1 MAKNILHMITPLAHM
16 SPFDVNMAI
25 DAGYDATA
33 SYTNVSL
40 GEITDLIQDAMFSR
54 SPRDAVRTGVFIGGK
69 DALLALD
76 MLDAAA
82 KALFKP
88 FEISLFADPAGS
100 FTTAAAMIAVVEKTL
115 KEKKDRAL
123 RGSAVSVFGATGV
136 VGTASAVIAALEG
149 ASVTLVARDGSDRT
163 ARHAAE
169 INRRFG
175 VNLAVADGSTPQSRA
190 AILTGA
196 EVVLAAAKAGVRVLD
211 AAEIAGAAKLL
222 IAADVNAVP
231 PSGIEGVDAH
241 ANGTP
246 LGERGALGIGALAIG
261 NVKYRTE
268 SGLFKQMTE
277 SKTPCVSTSVRRSTS
292 RARSRERL
300 AGFRFKSLQAP
311 RSTTPTGRT
320 SAEPEARSR
329 RISTPTSPSITSSL
343 RILTRTL
350 RTRACCNRTAA
361 TSSASVSTKST
372 WPRPTTSRMASRMTS

>member
-16 SPFDVNMAI
+16 SPFDVNMAL

-40 GEITDLIQDAMFSR
+40 GEVTDLIQDAMFSR

-76 MLDAAA
+76 MLDAGA

-115 KEKKDRAL
+115 KDKKDRPL
-123 RGSAVSVFGATGV
+123 RGAAVSVFGATGV

-163 ARHAAE
+163 TRHAAE

-175 VNLAVADGSTPQSRA
+175 VNLAVADGSTPESRA

-196 EVVLAAAKAGVRVLD
+196 EVVLAAAKAGVRVLE

-246 LGERGALGIGALAIG
+246 LGEGGALGIGALAIG

-277 SKTPCVSTSVRRSTS
+277 SKTPL
-292 RARSRERL
+292 RL
-300 AGFRFKSLQAP
+300 DFRQAFDL
-311 RSTTPTGRT
+311 
-320 SAEPEARSR
+320 A
-329 RISTPTSPSITSSL
+329 
-343 RILTRTL
+343 RTL
-350 RTRACCNRTAA
+350 A
-361 TSSASVSTKST
+361 
-372 WPRPTTSRMASRMTS
+372 

>member
-33 SYTNVSL
+33 TYTNVSL
-40 GEITDLIQDAMFSR
+40 GEVTGLVQDAMFSR
-54 SPRDAVRTGVFIGGK
+54 SPRDAARTGVFIGGK

-76 MLDAAA
+76 MLEAAG

-100 FTTAAAMIAVVEKTL
+100 FTTAAAMIAAVEKTL
-115 KEKKDRAL
+115 REKKDRAL
-123 RGSAVSVFGATGV
+123 RGAAVSVFGATGV

-149 ASVTLVARDGSDRT
+149 ASVALVGREGTERT

-175 VNLAVADGSTPQSRA
+175 VNLAVVDGSTTETKA
-190 AILTGA
+190 AILAAT
-196 EVVLAAAKAGVRVLD
+196 EVVLCAAKAGVRVLD

-222 IAADVNAVP
+222 IVADVNAVP
-231 PSGIEGVDAH
+231 PSGAEGVDAH
-241 ANGTP
+241 ANGSP

-277 SKTPCVSTSVRRSTS
+277 SKAPL
-292 RARSRERL
+292 RL
-300 AGFRFKSLQAP
+300 DFRQAFEL
-311 RSTTPTGRT
+311 
-320 SAEPEARSR
+320 A
-329 RISTPTSPSITSSL
+329 
-343 RILTRTL
+343 RTL
-350 RTRACCNRTAA
+350 A
-361 TSSASVSTKST
+361 
-372 WPRPTTSRMASRMTS
+372 

>member
-1 MAKNILHMITPLAHM
+1 MELARAPGDRRASALHPTPTMRNSSLGALVPNADRGWRSKSATHGIMAPRPARKRTFQSDDHLGGTMAKNILHMITPLAHM
-16 SPFDVNMAI
+16 SPFDVNMAL

-54 SPRDAVRTGVFIGGK
+54 SPRDAARTGVFIGGK

-76 MLDAAA
+76 MLDAAG

-123 RGSAVSVFGATGV
+123 RGAAVSVFGATGV
-136 VGTASAVIAALEG
+136 VGTASGVIAALEG
-149 ASVTLVARDGSDRT
+149 ASVTFVGRDGTDRI
-163 ARHAAE
+163 ARHASE
-169 INRRFG
+169 VNRRFG
-175 VNLAVADGSTPQSRA
+175 VNIVVAD
-190 AILTGA
+190 
-196 EVVLAAAKAGVRVLD
+196 AGEL
-211 AAEIAGAAKLL
+211 AGAKKLL

-246 LGERGALGIGALAIG
+246 LGEHGALGIGALAIG

-277 SKTPCVSTSVRRSTS
+277 SKTPL
-292 RARSRERL
+292 RL
-300 AGFRFKSLQAP
+300 DFRQAF
-311 RSTTPTGRT
+311 
-320 SAEPEARSR
+320 E
-329 RISTPTSPSITSSL
+329 L
-343 RILTRTL
+343 DRTL
-350 RTRACCNRTAA
+350 A
-361 TSSASVSTKST
+361 
-372 WPRPTTSRMASRMTS
+372 

>member
-40 GEITDLIQDAMFSR
+40 GEVTDLIQDAMFSR

-76 MLDAAA
+76 MLDAGV

-100 FTTAAAMIAVVEKTL
+100 FTTAAAMIAVVEKAL
-115 KEKKDRAL
+115 KDKKDRAL
-123 RGSAVSVFGATGV
+123 RGAAVSVFGATGV

-163 ARHAAE
+163 TRRATE

-196 EVVLAAAKAGVRVLD
+196 EVVLAAAKAGVRVLE

-231 PSGIEGVDAH
+231 PSGIEGVNAH
-241 ANGTP
+241 ANGMP
-246 LGERGALGIGALAIG
+246 LGERGSLGIGALAIG

-277 SKTPCVSTSVRRSTS
+277 SKTPL
-292 RARSRERL
+292 RL
-300 AGFRFKSLQAP
+300 DFRQAFDL
-311 RSTTPTGRT
+311 
-320 SAEPEARSR
+320 A
-329 RISTPTSPSITSSL
+329 
-343 RILTRTL
+343 RTL
-350 RTRACCNRTAA
+350 A
-361 TSSASVSTKST
+361 
-372 WPRPTTSRMASRMTS
+372 

>member
-1 MAKNILHMITPLAHM
+1 MAKNILHMMTPLAHM

-76 MLDAAA
+76 MLDAAG

-123 RGSAVSVFGATGV
+123 RGAAVSVFGATGV
-136 VGTASAVIAALEG
+136 VGTASGVIAALEG
-149 ASVTLVARDGSDRT
+149 ATVTFVGRDGTDRT
-163 ARHAAE
+163 ARHASE
-169 INRRFG
+169 VNRRFG
-175 VNLAVADGSTPQSRA
+175 VNIVVAGGSTREARA
-190 AILTGA
+190 AILAAT
-196 EVVLAAAKAGVRVLD
+196 EVVLCTAKAGVRVLD
-211 AAEIAGAAKLL
+211 AGEIAGEIAGAAKLL
-222 IAADVNAVP
+222 VAADVNAVP

-246 LGERGALGIGALAIG
+246 LGERGALAVGALAIG

-277 SKTPCVSTSVRRSTS
+277 SKTPL
-292 RARSRERL
+292 RL
-300 AGFRFKSLQAP
+300 DFRQAFDL
-311 RSTTPTGRT
+311 
-320 SAEPEARSR
+320 A
-329 RISTPTSPSITSSL
+329 
-343 RILTRTL
+343 RTL
-350 RTRACCNRTAA
+350 A
-361 TSSASVSTKST
+361 
-372 WPRPTTSRMASRMTS
+372 

>member
-33 SYTNVSL
+33 SYTSVSL
-40 GEITDLIQDAMFSR
+40 DEITDLVQDAMFSR
-54 SPRDAVRTGVFIGGK
+54 SPRDATRTGVFIGGK

-76 MLDAAA
+76 MLDAAG

-100 FTTAAAMIAVVEKTL
+100 FTTAAAMIAIVEKTL

-123 RGSAVSVFGATGV
+123 GGVSVSVFGATGV

-196 EVVLAAAKAGVRVLD
+196 EVVLAAAKAGVRVID
-211 AAEIAGAAKLL
+211 SGEIAGATKLL

-246 LGERGALGIGALAIG
+246 VGEHGALGIGALAIG

-277 SKTPCVSTSVRRSTS
+277 SKTPL
-292 RARSRERL
+292 RL
-300 AGFRFKSLQAP
+300 DFRQAFDL
-311 RSTTPTGRT
+311 
-320 SAEPEARSR
+320 A
-329 RISTPTSPSITSSL
+329 
-343 RILTRTL
+343 RTL
-350 RTRACCNRTAA
+350 A
-361 TSSASVSTKST
+361 
-372 WPRPTTSRMASRMTS
+372 

>member
-40 GEITDLIQDAMFSR
+40 DQVEGLVQDAMFSR
-54 SPRDAVRTGVFIGGK
+54 SPRDATRTGVFIGGK

-76 MLDAAA
+76 MLDAAG

-115 KEKKDRAL
+115 KEKKDSAL
-123 RGSAVSVFGATGV
+123 RGAAVSVFGATGV
-136 VGTASAVIAALEG
+136 VGTASGVIAALEG
-149 ASVTLVARDGSDRT
+149 ASVTFVARDGMERAS
-163 ARHAAE
+163 RHASE
-169 INRRFG
+169 VNRRFG
-175 VNLAVADGSTPQSRA
+175 VNVAVADGSTTETKA
-190 AILTGA
+190 AILAAT
-196 EVVLAAAKAGVRVLD
+196 EIVLCTAKAGVRVLD

-231 PSGIEGVDAH
+231 PSGVEGVDAQ

-246 LGERGALGIGALAIG
+246 LGGRGALGVGALAIG

-277 SKTPCVSTSVRRSTS
+277 SKTPL
-292 RARSRERL
+292 RL
-300 AGFRFKSLQAP
+300 DFRQAFDL
-311 RSTTPTGRT
+311 
-320 SAEPEARSR
+320 A
-329 RISTPTSPSITSSL
+329 
-343 RILTRTL
+343 RTL
-350 RTRACCNRTAA
+350 
-361 TSSASVSTKST
+361 V
-372 WPRPTTSRMASRMTS
+372 

>member
-33 SYTNVSL
+33 SYIKVSL

-76 MLDAAA
+76 MLDAAG

-100 FTTAAAMIAVVEKTL
+100 FTTAAAMIAVVEKTM

-123 RGSAVSVFGATGV
+123 RGAAVSVFGATGV

-163 ARHAAE
+163 VRHAAE

-175 VNLAVADGSTPQSRA
+175 VNLAVADGSTPQARA

-196 EVVLAAAKAGVRVLD
+196 EIVLAAAKAGVRVLD
-211 AAEIAGAAKLL
+211 SGEIAGAKKLL

-241 ANGTP
+241 AHGTP
-246 LGERGALGIGALAIG
+246 VGEHGALGIGALAIG

-277 SKTPCVSTSVRRSTS
+277 SKTPL
-292 RARSRERL
+292 RL
-300 AGFRFKSLQAP
+300 DFRQAFDL
-311 RSTTPTGRT
+311 
-320 SAEPEARSR
+320 A
-329 RISTPTSPSITSSL
+329 
-343 RILTRTL
+343 RTL
-350 RTRACCNRTAA
+350 A
-361 TSSASVSTKST
+361 
-372 WPRPTTSRMASRMTS
+372 

>member
-33 SYTNVSL
+33 SYINVSL
-40 GEITDLIQDAMFSR
+40 DEVTGLVQDAMFSR
-54 SPRDAVRTGVFIGGK
+54 SPRDATRTGVFIGGK

-115 KEKKDRAL
+115 KEKKDRTL
-123 RGSAVSVFGATGV
+123 RGAAVSVFGATGV

-175 VNLAVADGSTPQSRA
+175 VNLAVADGSTPQARA

-196 EVVLAAAKAGVRVLD
+196 EIVLAAAKAGVRVLNSG
-211 AAEIAGAAKLL
+211 EIAGAKKLL

-246 LGERGALGIGALAIG
+246 VGKRGALGIGALAIG

-277 SKTPCVSTSVRRSTS
+277 GKTPL
-292 RARSRERL
+292 RL
-300 AGFRFKSLQAP
+300 DFRQAFDL
-311 RSTTPTGRT
+311 
-320 SAEPEARSR
+320 A
-329 RISTPTSPSITSSL
+329 
-343 RILTRTL
+343 RTL
-350 RTRACCNRTAA
+350 A
-361 TSSASVSTKST
+361 
-372 WPRPTTSRMASRMTS
+372 